1 MQARRIRALVYC
13 SFLSW
18 NVVSF
23 FAGTVPCTAGWSR
36 GASGRGRC
44 GNPWIVLEINLFRH
58 GNQDGGEYSKIT
70 GKRLWRVG
78 KRKDHNMG
86 GQLPGHEFNKIGTW
100 ESELQ
105 IIHNWLKFQIIFH
118 THKRSI
124 FWGPK
129 NGISSQFN
137 LLTFGPGARTGIEI
151 QFDHSKVWKSSIN
164 LLRTVRFEQLVGRHC
179 SDLLVKKDF
188 QKNTISF

>member
-1 MQARRIRALVYC
+1 MPARRISALAYC

-18 NVVSF
+18 NVVKF
-23 FAGTVPCTAGWSR
+23 FAGTVPCTAGWGR

-44 GNPWIVLEINLFRH
+44 GNPWIVLEINLFWH
-58 GNQDGGEYSKIT
+58 GNQDGGEYSKIA
-70 GKRLWRVG
+70 GKRLWRAR

-105 IIHNWLKFQIIFH
+105 IIHNTTINIWKPQ
-118 THKRSI
+118 
-124 FWGPK
+124 K
-129 NGISSQFN
+129 NVIYHLISTYLHLGQVPGQALRYS
-137 LLTFGPGARTGIEI
+137 LTIPNCESLPLTCFR
-151 QFDHSKVWKSSIN
+151 Q
-164 LLRTVRFEQLVGRHC
+164 FEQLVGRHC

-188 QKNTISF
+188 PKNTISF